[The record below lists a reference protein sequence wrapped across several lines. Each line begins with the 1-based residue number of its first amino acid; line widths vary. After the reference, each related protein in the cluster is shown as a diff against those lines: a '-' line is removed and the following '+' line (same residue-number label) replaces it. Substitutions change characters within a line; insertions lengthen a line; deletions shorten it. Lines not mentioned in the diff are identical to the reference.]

1 MRRVLKVGDLNP
13 DGVVITVA
21 WNDMRV
27 GHSIFVPCINSEKC
41 KEQLKSIAKL
51 KKWSFLIKIRVED
64 GKLGLRLWRTV

>member
-1 MRRVLKVGDLNP
+1 
-13 DGVVITVA
+13 VA

-27 GHSIFVPCINSEKC
+27 GNSIFVPCINTEKC